1 MKKHLIMGFGTNQT
15 RASLEVFLRSARA
28 IYGPEECDVAI
39 VTNTVEGVGDLFEET
54 ASTAIFTPSTY
65 SPGTSKLSKA
75 LNRWFL
81 HTLRLLDRAGLGRR
95 APEIHEG
102 YYTLIETWHHPQLC
116 RWFAYRRLLRFAHRY
131 DKILLADI
139 KDVVFQARFFD
150 AVDEGEVQLFED
162 GEDFRAEGWNG
173 RWYVEAY
180 GAAEHAKVAGLS
192 PICIGTVAGG
202 AVPLAEMIATFCDE
216 IARAPFGKIEQ
227 AIFNRMYR
235 AGAFGGRVAL
245 VPNYAGIVAT
255 LAGPA
260 VESETVLR
268 EGRIRAAGSGR
279 LFPVVHMYDRFE
291 ATNAAVRAVH
301 AEPPREAPPLGL
313 RRAGH

>member
-39 VTNTVEGVGDLFEET
+39 VTNTVDGLGDLFEET
-54 ASTAIFTPSTY
+54 ASSAIFTPSTY
-65 SPGTSKLSKA
+65 SPRTSRLSKA

-81 HTLRLLDRAGLGRR
+81 HTLRLLDRAGVGRR
-95 APEIHEG
+95 APEIREG
-102 YYTLIETWHHPQLC
+102 YYTMIETWHHPQLC
-116 RWFAYRRLLRFAHRY
+116 RWFAYRRLLGFAHRY
-131 DKILLADI
+131 DKVLLADI

-150 AVDEGEVQLFED
+150 AVDEGGVQLFED

-180 GAAEHAKVAGLS
+180 GTAEHAKVARLS

-202 AVPLAEMIATFCDE
+202 VGPMASMVATFCDE

-235 AGAFGGRVAL
+235 TGAFAERIDL
-245 VPNYAGIVAT
+245 VPNYEGIVAT
-255 LAGPA
+255 LASGS
-260 VESETVLR
+260 VETETVVR
-268 EGRIRAAGSGR
+268 DGRIRAAATGR
-279 LFPVVHMYDRFE
+279 IFPVVHMYDRFD
-291 ATNAAVRAVH
+291 ATNTAVRAVY
-301 AEPPREAPPLGL
+301 AEPTHEADPVGL
-313 RRAGH
+313 RMAAN